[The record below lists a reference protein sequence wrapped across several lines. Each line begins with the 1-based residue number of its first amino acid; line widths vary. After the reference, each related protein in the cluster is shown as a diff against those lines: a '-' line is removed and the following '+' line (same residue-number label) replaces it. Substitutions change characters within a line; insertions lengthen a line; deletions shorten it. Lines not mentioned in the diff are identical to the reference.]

1 MDKKDIT
8 WFTSAPLYP
17 VPTMVP
23 QVKHHLGIHASC
35 FIITKR
41 IQVRK
46 LWPKSFMLIKIEC
59 TWYYCTTIRKGII
72 AAMWARIIA
81 FQVTHHGTAVVAQEM
96 KQNKSWD
103 FILSSWAITSRY
115 ILKKSLHK
123 IKLHLHYMQP
133 MRGRHL
139 TPFYEFFFFHDA
151 LINFHHHACHGLV
164 VSLSANQSH
173 QKGLQVPVMGRHTH
187 THNAKHLG
195 EMRSKSL

>member
-81 FQVTHHGTAVVAQEM
+81 FQVTHHGTAAVAQEM
-96 KQNKSWD
+96 KQNKSLD

-115 ILKKSLHK
+115 IFKKKLTQDKASLA
-123 IKLHLHYMQP
+123 LHATHERQ
-133 MRGRHL
+133 
-139 TPFYEFFFFHDA
+139 TPHPFLWVFF
-151 LINFHHHACHGLV
+151 L
-164 VSLSANQSH
+164 
-173 QKGLQVPVMGRHTH
+173 PW
-187 THNAKHLG
+187 
-195 EMRSKSL
+195 